1 MTIDPQIE
9 ERYEAAVASYHV
21 AARALSAATE
31 ARAFAQALFY
41 FPGTV
46 TLHVEGQVG
55 DEGNIIVRAQ
65 KVTDAAGNT
74 IAGYDDG
81 GMSDDE
87 SWDDFTDLVDPDLD
101 WLGELNG
108 DDWLGDQE
116 ITAPTQD
123 RAR

>member
-1 MTIDPQIE
+1 MIDPQIE
-9 ERYEAAVASYHV
+9 DRYEAAVAAYHD

-31 ARAFAQALFY
+31 ARAFAQACHY

-55 DEGNIIVRAQ
+55 DEGNVIVRAQ
-65 KVTDAAGNT
+65 KVTDADGNM

-87 SWDDFTDLVDPDLD
+87 SWDDFTDEADPDLD

-116 ITAPTQD
+116 ITAPTL
-123 RAR
+123 